1 MLKLFQKWNRF
12 DRLLQ
17 ITAYTVQL
25 VSAHKNGE
33 RTWQLAETGFHIC
46 RAVKKMCYGY
56 NRNQGRKRKVLCI
69 SGHRYESTFMQ
80 TRLTAQSALVRR
92 SGEPLSA
99 LAGEYSILAEFTAG
113 RLQSMAFPGA

>member
-1 MLKLFQKWNRF
+1 MIILIQKEYFLCQQKWSRF

-17 ITAYTVQL
+17 ITAYTVQP

-46 RAVKKMCYGY
+46 RAG
-56 NRNQGRKRKVLCI
+56 

-99 LAGEYSILAEFTAG
+99 LAREYSIPAEFTAG
-113 RLQSMAFPGA
+113 RLQSMAFP

>member
-1 MLKLFQKWNRF
+1 MPAEMNRF

-17 ITAYTVQL
+17 ITAYIVQP

-69 SGHRYESTFMQ
+69 R
-80 TRLTAQSALVRR
+80 
-92 SGEPLSA
+92 PC
-99 LAGEYSILAEFTAG
+99 LAVLMPQCPDWQRTQI
-113 RLQSMAFPGA
+113 